1 MYLEIISPDKIIF
14 KGEVSQ
20 VTLPGT
26 QGRFTVLHRH
36 APIIST
42 LNTGEI
48 VYLVQDTENKLRIS
62 SGLVEVNN
70 DKVTVCVDALE

>member
-1 MYLEIISPDKIIF
+1 MYLEITSPDKVIF

-20 VTLPGT
+20 VSLPGAK
-26 QGRFTVLHRH
+26 GRFTVLHRH
-36 APIIST
+36 APIISI
-42 LNTGEI
+42 LHRGELT
-48 VYLVQDTENKLRIS
+48 YLVQETENKLSIV